1 MTKRYVKAM
10 IPIDITDAMLVSSSI
25 VEPSASEPAWSSV
38 PTYAEFDKVS
48 VITANS
54 HLVYESLQSG
64 NKNHAPPTLPAI
76 SNEWWILKSYTNR
89 WRMFEWNRGLPSVGG
104 SPVTTVIRPGKC
116 INSIV
121 LLGLKAANVEL
132 TVQKGIGGDV
142 VFQISKN
149 LLARYA
155 VTPYEIIFTPFIYD
169 KVFATF
175 DVPPVGDPVITLRL
189 THSSGVCE
197 VERFAIGMAIDLG
210 EVEWNTALED
220 ENYSSITYEAGRAN
234 FEPVPNMPG
243 LELPI
248 VIDSKRINRALQFK
262 ELGNGKAIVW
272 SAMPS
277 ISAYEQM
284 HTMIGPYQ
292 RFKISTD
299 NHKQSSLSVKIRGI

>member
-25 VEPSASEPAWSSV
+25 VEPSASEPAWV
-38 PTYAEFDKVS
+38 AGTYAEFARVS
-48 VITANS
+48 VIDTNS
-54 HLVYESLQSG
+54 HLVYESLVGG
-64 NKNHAPPTLPAI
+64 NTDNPSTLPRTK
-76 SNEWWILKSYTNR
+76 WILKSYTNR
-89 WRMFEWNRGLPSVGG
+89 WRMFEWNRGLPSEGG
-104 SPVTTVIRPGKC
+104 SPSTAVIRPGKC

-121 LLGLKAANVEL
+121 LLGLKAATVEL
-132 TVQKGIGGDV
+132 TVQNGIGGDV
-142 VFQISKN
+142 VFQVSKN

-189 THSSGVCE
+189 THPGGVCE

-220 ENYSSITYEAGRAN
+220 ENYSPITYEAGRAN

-277 ISAYEQM
+277 ITAYEQM

-292 RFKISTD
+292 RFKVSTD
-299 NHKQSSLSVKIRGI
+299 NHRQSSLSVKIRGI